1 MSSMSRS
8 SLRSAGGGIY
18 ESETL
23 RLQKEVDRFTSKL
36 ELEKR
41 KLFIIDEQIKQVKSE
56 FDERQDVITK
66 IKPSE
71 FQSKKSNTKFSQA
84 KNSVNI
90 ERVALNQTK
99 AKNLQLRKQ
108 IDSLRKELTSAQNE
122 CKRLNK
128 SINRTKRDATTQH
141 TDYVNGKRLAE
152 ETNNQIVALRAKH
165 DEEKEK
171 FENEIKKMQEK
182 LKHKDQ
188 VIEFDEKTYD
198 Y

>member
-1 MSSMSRS
+1 MSRS

-56 FDERQDVITK
+56 LDERSDVITK

-71 FQSKKSNTKFSQA
+71 FDSKKTNTKFSQT

-122 CKRLNK
+122 CKKLNK

-152 ETNNQIVALRAKH
+152 ETNN
-165 DEEKEK
+165 
-171 FENEIKKMQEK
+171 
-182 LKHKDQ
+182 
-188 VIEFDEKTYD
+188 
-198 Y
+198 